1 MDLAEF
7 FCSEY
12 IEIKATDDNAVSFF
26 IEESKDTN
34 IKRYIEPLQTV
45 FMHETF
51 NEMYLILDCI
61 DLKLNQIK
69 ELLMAWEN
77 TVLSYVNF
85 GEEFLEN
92 KKFLKY
98 NIILTILCKDFPQNE
113 DDIFRY
119 EIEKSKN
126 ICRKIFILVDEN
138 GDVLDSNK
146 TMLPFYFKPIEDLK
160 NSIEE
165 EYENKLKNILP
176 QDEKLKMILEKK
188 TGLEMEDEKLIL
200 GWLDNND

>member
-1 MDLAEF
+1 MNLKDF
-7 FCSEY
+7 FNYEY
-12 IEIKATDDNAVSFF
+12 IEIKSTDENSIKFF
-26 IEESKDTN
+26 LEEENELEK
-34 IKRYIEPLQTV
+34 KYKKPLKTV
-45 FMHETF
+45 FMHKTF

-61 DLKLNQIK
+61 ELNLKQIK
-69 ELLMAWEN
+69 ELLIEWEN
-77 TVLSYVNF
+77 VVLSYVNF

-92 KKFLKY
+92 KKFLRY
-98 NIILTILCKDFPQNE
+98 NIVITILCRDFPQNE

-126 ICRKIFILVDEN
+126 ICRKIFILVDEK
-138 GDVLDSNK
+138 GKVLDSNK

>member
-1 MDLAEF
+1 MNLKDF
-7 FCSEY
+7 FNYEY
-12 IEIKATDDNAVSFF
+12 IEIKSTDDNSIKFF
-26 IEESKDTN
+26 LDEENELEK
-34 IKRYIEPLQTV
+34 KYKKPLKTV
-45 FMHETF
+45 FMHKTF

-61 DLKLNQIK
+61 ELNLNQIK
-69 ELLMAWEN
+69 ELLIEWEN
-77 TVLSYVNF
+77 AVLSYVNF

-92 KKFLKY
+92 KKFLRY
-98 NIILTILCKDFPQNE
+98 NIVITILCRDFPQNE

-138 GDVLDSNK
+138 EKVLDSNK

>member
-1 MDLAEF
+1 MNLKDF
-7 FCSEY
+7 FNYEY
-12 IEIKATDDNAVSFF
+12 IEIKSTDENSIKFF
-26 IEESKDTN
+26 LEEENELEK
-34 IKRYIEPLQTV
+34 KYKKPLKTV
-45 FMHETF
+45 FMHKTF

-61 DLKLNQIK
+61 ELNLKQIK
-69 ELLMAWEN
+69 ELLIEWEN
-77 TVLSYVNF
+77 VVLSYVNF

-92 KKFLKY
+92 KKFLRY
-98 NIILTILCKDFPQNE
+98 NIVITILCRDFPQNE

-126 ICRKIFILVDEN
+126 ICRKIFILVDEK
-138 GDVLDSNK
+138 GKVVDSNK